1 MYYKVWIRKN
11 LPYTY
16 SKYNFKLF
24 LWNEV
29 PDFFPA
35 SHTNTIWLPLNYC
48 LDICLLEK
56 WMFCHLLGHKSI
68 IRKSNTCETFL
79 LPRLVREVL
88 LCKKK
93 SFLKVDWPFDSY
105 TFLPDVP
112 RCTCIHILWFRLQC
126 LTVLDFFF
134 FLTILPT
141 SYAHFKWY
149 ICTKE
154 NACFSWPCFV
164 YFQTS
169 NIFTGIC
176 AQ

>member
-24 LWNEV
+24 FSKWGSW
-29 PDFFPA
+29 FFSCLSQKHNMVA
-35 SHTNTIWLPLNYC
+35 ILSYC

-112 RCTCIHILWFRLQC
+112 RCTCIHSLWFRLQC
-126 LTVLDFFF
+126 LRF
-134 FLTILPT
+134 FLLDNP
-141 SYAHFKWY
+141 
-149 ICTKE
+149 
-154 NACFSWPCFV
+154 
-164 YFQTS
+164 S
-169 NIFTGIC
+169 NQLC
-176 AQ
+176 SL